1 LDEDVLALREAKE
14 QEKVDERDQVVNNAI
29 NEFTKRT
36 KEYEHVI
43 NSQKTGEEYAG
54 AGFKAI
60 VNQKKRGNPDVPS
73 LASKLRERYDET
85 KGRPDL
91 TLLQYLADG
100 GYEGDDVDRVVSE
113 VTNNHV
119 VSEVTNNN
127 MRIVED
133 GSVPL
138 SKIV

>member
-1 LDEDVLALREAKE
+1 MDEEVLALREAKE
-14 QEKVDERDQVVNNAI
+14 QEKVEERDQVVNNAI

-36 KEYEHVI
+36 KEYEQVI
-43 NSQKTGEEYAG
+43 NSQKTEEEYAG

-60 VNQKKRGNPDVPS
+60 VNQKKRDNPDVPS

-91 TLLQYLADG
+91 TLLQYLADRG
-100 GYEGDDVDRVVSE
+100 NEGDDVDRVVSE
-113 VTNNHV
+113 VRNNRV
-119 VSEVTNNN
+119 DSEVTNNN
-127 MRIVED
+127 MRILED

-138 SKIV
+138 